1 MVSVL
6 LVILLF
12 INNLS
17 DDFILFLY
25 LKYSLQLSEVFIILK
40 AYLLK
45 EKMVIICLGYENT
58 FSQDVLLIP
67 SEQLEI
73 FLRF

>member
-17 DDFILFLY
+17 DDFIFFLY
-25 LKYSLQLSEVFIILK
+25 LKYSLHLSEVFLILK

-67 SEQLEI
+67 SE
-73 FLRF
+73 